1 MDTWDSQDSYGQ
13 PQQRTGYLRP
23 KPPRL
28 RVDAARLWAGGA
40 MTAVVAALTAV
51 AGVLLFRGVLDVPL
65 FAPESDGALGDA
77 STGLLATGAGL
88 AALAATALVHL
99 LILTTRQPGPFFVCI
114 VALATAVMVL
124 LPFTTSVPVNARIGA
139 AAICL
144 AIGIV
149 IGTLLSAAG
158 RSSVRRSPY

>member
-1 MDTWDSQDSYGQ
+1 MDAWDSQDSYGQ

-51 AGVLLFRGVLDVPL
+51 VGVLLVRGVLDVPL
-65 FAPESDGALGDA
+65 FAPKGDGVMGDA

-99 LILTTRQPGPFFVCI
+99 LILATRQPGMFFVCI
-114 VALATAVMVL
+114 VVLATAVMML
-124 LPFTTSVPVNARIGA
+124 LPFTTSAPLDAKIGSA
-139 AAICL
+139 AVCL

-149 IGTLLSAAG
+149 IGSLLSAAG
-158 RSSVRRSPY
+158 RSAVRRSPY

>member
-1 MDTWDSQDSYGQ
+1 MDAWNSQNSYGQ

-51 AGVLLFRGVLDVPL
+51 VGVLLVRGVLDVPL
-65 FAPESDGALGDA
+65 FAPESAGAMGDA
-77 STGLLATGAGL
+77 STGLLAAGAAL
-88 AALAATALVHL
+88 AALAGTALLHL
-99 LILTTRQPGPFFVCI
+99 LIVATSQPGPFFVCI
-114 VALATAVMVL
+114 VVLATAVMVL
-124 LPFTTSVPVNARIGA
+124 LPFTTSVPVDAKIGSA
-139 AAICL
+139 AVCL
-144 AIGIV
+144 AVGTAIGF
-149 IGTLLSAAG
+149 LLSAAG

>member
-13 PQQRTGYLRP
+13 PQQRAGYLRP

-28 RVDAARLWAGGA
+28 RVDAARLWAGGV

-51 AGVLLFRGVLDVPL
+51 AGVLLVRGVLEVPL
-65 FAPESDGALGDA
+65 FAPKGDGALGDS
-77 STGLLATGAGL
+77 STGLLAIGAGL

-99 LILTTRQPGPFFVCI
+99 LILMTLQPGIFFVCI

-124 LPFTTSVPVNARIGA
+124 LPFTTSVPLDARIGS

-149 IGTLLSAAG
+149 IGFLLSAVG

>member
-1 MDTWDSQDSYGQ
+1 MDAWESQDSFGQ

-28 RVDAARLWAGGA
+28 RVDAARLWAGGV

-51 AGVLLFRGVLDVPL
+51 AGVLLVRGVLDVPL
-65 FAPESDGALGDA
+65 FAPESAGALGDS

-99 LILTTRQPGPFFVCI
+99 LILATRQPGTYFVCI

-124 LPFTTSVPVNARIGA
+124 VPFTTSVPLDARIGS

-149 IGTLLSAAG
+149 IGFLLSAVG

>member
-1 MDTWDSQDSYGQ
+1 MDAWDSQDSYGQ

-23 KPPRL
+23 EPPRL

-40 MTAVVAALTAV
+40 MTAVIAALTAFV
-51 AGVLLFRGVLDVPL
+51 GVLLVRGVLDVPL
-65 FAPESDGALGDA
+65 FAPERDGAMGDA

-99 LILTTRQPGPFFVCI
+99 LILTTRQPGTFFVCI
-114 VALATAVMVL
+114 VVLATAVMVL
-124 LPFTTSVPVNARIGA
+124 LPFTTSVPLDARIGSA
-139 AAICL
+139 AVCL

-149 IGTLLSAAG
+149 IGSLLSAAG
-158 RSSVRRSPY
+158 RSAVRRSPY